1 MDYNKINNI
10 LDKYWE
16 GETSL
21 QEEQTLHEY
30 FNSDAVAD
38 ELKDLQPLFVYFK
51 EEQNTRLDNP
61 KFDDELLAQL
71 EETIVRPIQ
80 PIQQNRRRRI
90 ISLVSRAA
98 AIVLLVIGSIAV
110 YQQVYTEQSDTIAE
124 TEKIR
129 LEDLSEEER
138 LAYEQ
143 TKAAL
148 AYLSS
153 KLNKGTKIATE
164 NLIKVS
170 KKTEKSLK

>member
-1 MDYNKINNI
+1 MDYKKINNI

-21 QEEQTLHEY
+21 QEEETLHEY
-30 FNSDAVAD
+30 FNSGEVAD
-38 ELKDLQPLFVYFK
+38 ELKDVQPLFVYLQ
-51 EEQNTRLDNP
+51 EEQATQLENP
-61 KFDDELLAQL
+61 KFEEELLVQL

-98 AIVLLVIGSIAV
+98 AIVLLVIGSVAV
-110 YQQVYTEQSDTIAE
+110 YQQTYSSSEDISVTAIQ
-124 TEKIR
+124 
-129 LEDLSEEER
+129 LEDLTEEER
-138 LAYEQ
+138 QAYEQ

-153 KLNKGTKIATE
+153 KLNKGTKIATD
-164 NLIKVS
+164 NLVKVS

>member
-1 MDYNKINNI
+1 MDYNTINNI

-21 QEEQTLHEY
+21 QEEETLHKY
-30 FNSDAVAD
+30 FNSGKIAD
-38 ELKDLQPLFVYFK
+38 ELKDVQPLFVYLQ
-51 EEQNTRLDNP
+51 EEQATRLENP
-61 KFDDELLAQL
+61 KFEEELLAQL

-98 AIVLLVIGSIAV
+98 AIVLLVIGSVAV
-110 YQQVYTEQSDTIAE
+110 YQQTNIPNTSGSE
-124 TEKIR
+124 TAIQ

-138 LAYEQ
+138 QAYEQ

-153 KLNKGTKIATE
+153 KLNQGTKIATD
-164 NLIKVS
+164 NLVKVS